1 MANYMMGRKEE
12 VQFHCQETIFF
23 LFWFEAFAVNKIV
36 LVKQRMFRR
45 LFLNTMIQS
54 VR

>member
-23 LFWFEAFAVNKIV
+23 LFWFEALEFCC
-36 LVKQRMFRR
+36 KQNCARKTK
-45 LFLNTMIQS
+45 NVQGYE
-54 VR
+54 